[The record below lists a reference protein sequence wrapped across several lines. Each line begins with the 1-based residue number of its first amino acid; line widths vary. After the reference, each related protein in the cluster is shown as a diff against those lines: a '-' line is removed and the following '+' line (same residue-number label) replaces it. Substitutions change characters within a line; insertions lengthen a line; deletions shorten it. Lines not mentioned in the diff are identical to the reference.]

1 MKSPLVSIIIP
12 AYNASEYL
20 GEAIES
26 ALAQT
31 YENTE
36 IIVVNDGSPDGG
48 ATEAVARSYGDRIRY
63 FYKEN
68 GGVSTALNLGIREA
82 RGEYISWLSHD
93 DAYLPTKLE
102 EQVRLLSDYDV
113 KAYTLVLCGA
123 RFMDKDSRLYGN
135 PQVPNGLSFSRVS
148 TPGEAL
154 LALYKTGTFNG
165 CALLIP
171 RAAFL
176 ECGGF
181 DETLRFNQDA
191 FMWTKFFLAGY
202 SLIASPTVG
211 VLSRV
216 HEKQQTQRLQ
226 DVFHR
231 DCVYMAKT
239 LIPALA
245 HISTRR
251 QNYLYAYALYNAK
264 YNNPTVVRDAIAAG
278 RAAGRMPLSA
288 RLSLSFVA
296 LWGRIRPAVRR
307 LYYRIFRRMKTQ

>member
-1 MKSPLVSIIIP
+1 MKEPLVSIIIP
-12 AYNASEYL
+12 AYRASDYL
-20 GEAIES
+20 AEAIES

-31 YENTE
+31 YRNTE

-48 ATEAVARSYGDRIRY
+48 ATEAVARSFGDRIRY

-68 GGVSTALNLGIREA
+68 GGVSTALNFGIREA

-102 EQVRLLSDYDV
+102 EQVRLLSGSEAGGRTLALC
-113 KAYTLVLCGA
+113 AY
-123 RFMDKDSRLYGN
+123 RFMDQSGRQFGKTQLPPAG
-135 PQVPNGLSFSRVS
+135 GALSAKQ
-148 TPGEAL
+148 AL
-154 LALYKTGTFNG
+154 LALYRTGTFNG
-165 CALLIP
+165 CSLLIP

-181 DETLRFNQDA
+181 DEALRFNQDA

-202 SLIASPTVG
+202 SLVTSPTVG

-231 DCVYMAKT
+231 DCAYMART
-239 LIPALA
+239 LIPAITA
-245 HISTRR
+245 ISTRR
-251 QNYLYAYALYNAK
+251 ENYLYAYARYNAK
-264 YNNPTVVRDAIAAG
+264 YNNRTVVRDAIAAG
-278 RAAGRMPLSA
+278 RAAGCMPPSA
-288 RLSLSFVA
+288 RLSLHITA
-296 LWGRIRPAVRR
+296 LWGRVRPAIRR
-307 LYYRIFRRMKTQ
+307 LYYRLFRRMKTQ